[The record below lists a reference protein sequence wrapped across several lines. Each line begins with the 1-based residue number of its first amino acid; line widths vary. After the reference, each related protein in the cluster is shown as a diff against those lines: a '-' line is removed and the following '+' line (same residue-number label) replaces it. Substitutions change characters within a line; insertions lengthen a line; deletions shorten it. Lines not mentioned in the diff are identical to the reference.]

1 MLIKSVVNNF
11 SSFYYKLDDLI
22 MTSELIDEMI
32 DEEAQTHFIRQI
44 SNVKQFEINLILYI
58 SLSGI

>member
-22 MTSELIDEMI
+22 MTSELIDQMI
-32 DEEAQTHFIRQI
+32 DEEAQTHLIR
-44 SNVKQFEINLILYI
+44 SVT
-58 SLSGI
+58 